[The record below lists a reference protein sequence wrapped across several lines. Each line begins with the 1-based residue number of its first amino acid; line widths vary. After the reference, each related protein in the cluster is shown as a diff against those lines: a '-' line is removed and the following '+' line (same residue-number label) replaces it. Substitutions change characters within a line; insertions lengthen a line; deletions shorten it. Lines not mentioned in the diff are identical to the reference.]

1 MFPRTR
7 VRWKCL
13 SSSGKWCVIIMAS
26 EKNHLW
32 ALPDSVSLRTAERW
46 ITQEEREKNPKGS
59 KLGKFYRGI
68 HHTHCWSC
76 NYGWWKVAT
85 KGSLRKL
92 SSPEWTECLSAG
104 QGVGFSPRPNVGP
117 PALGRAEYGPGAL
130 PSHPLSFL
138 HLILSDHSDIS
149 TALLQLTS
157 ILFVFALMWKE
168 NRFRNLKNCLLSS
181 DQLGLGCQ
189 SVSFAQVGRSKRHP
203 KMWTLFLGCHSAL

>member
-1 MFPRTR
+1 MYHSGQQKGGLHRKKGKKAPK
-7 VRWKCL
+7 VA
-13 SSSGKWCVIIMAS
+13 SSESFIEVSITHTAGAVIMAG
-26 EKNHLW
+26 EK
-32 ALPDSVSLRTAERW
+32 LP
-46 ITQEEREKNPKGS
+46 PKDPLENCQVQSG
-59 KLGKFYRGI
+59 
-68 HHTHCWSC
+68 
-76 NYGWWKVAT
+76 
-85 KGSLRKL
+85 
-92 SSPEWTECLSAG
+92 LSAC
-104 QGVGFSPRPNVGP
+104 QLARVWVSPPGPNVGP